1 MAKKRQSTTDTLTA
15 GQRAFLHADSNE
27 LPCPTTQVP
36 ASRPDTPKVVKMPRQ
51 TTNSRQSGR
60 PEPSPQIRLPS
71 RRGQALQS
79 VSLRFHPGVVRAL
92 RKAAGERYVDYDE
105 PFTQQGIA
113 EEAITTW
120 LEDRGYSVG

>member
-1 MAKKRQSTTDTLTA
+1 M
-15 GQRAFLHADSNE
+15 
-27 LPCPTTQVP
+27 
-36 ASRPDTPKVVKMPRQ
+36 KMPNQ
-51 TTNSRQSGR
+51 TTSTRQSGR

-92 RKAAGERYVDYDE
+92 RKAAGERSVDYEE

-113 EEAITTW
+113 EEAITRW
-120 LEDRGYSVG
+120 LEGKGYSVG